1 LGRPQVFGDD
11 QVELLTERPAAL
23 EPNRAAARFHRLI
36 VPIGGTFFGIAHARF
51 RSTIG
56 TMA

>member
-1 LGRPQVFGDD
+1 MHFVMLAQGILYGGAGCEIVWPQFLV
-11 QVELLTERPAAL
+11 LAA
-23 EPNRAAARFHRLI
+23 
-36 VPIGGTFFGIAHARF
+36 IGGTFFGIAHARF

>member
-1 LGRPQVFGDD
+1 MHCVMRAQGILYGGAGCDIVWPQF
-11 QVELLTERPAAL
+11 LALAA
-23 EPNRAAARFHRLI
+23 
-36 VPIGGTFFGIAHARF
+36 IGGTFFGIAYARF

>member
-1 LGRPQVFGDD
+1 MPCVMLAQG
-11 QVELLTERPAAL
+11 LLYGGAGCDIVWLQFLAL
-23 EPNRAAARFHRLI
+23 A
-36 VPIGGTFFGIAHARF
+36 VIGGTFFGSAHARF